1 MQLWILR
8 HAKARAALADEWD
21 RDRPLTDSGR
31 EHARRLNR
39 WLGKLGGP
47 MPSKVLVSPAKR
59 TRQTAEL
66 ALHGLDITPPVHDER
81 LWEAVDDDLV
91 QILNDESPSN
101 CSLMLIG
108 HNPGLEWLV
117 RWLTGHHLTLGLEPG
132 CLVIMDLSLPAEARC
147 GRIEQVIQPT
157 DLT

>member
-8 HAKARAALADEWD
+8 HAKARAALPDEWD

-31 EHARRLNR
+31 EHARRLNH
-39 WLGKLGGP
+39 WLGQLDGP
-47 MPSKVLVSPAKR
+47 LPSKVLVSPAVR

-66 ALHGLDITPPVHDER
+66 ALAGLDITPPVHDER
-81 LWEAVDDDLV
+81 LWEAGDDELV
-91 QILNDESPSN
+91 QILDELGLPGEG
-101 CSLMLIG
+101 LMLIG

-117 RWLTGHHLTLGLEPG
+117 RWLTRQHLSLGLQPG
-132 CLVIMDLSLPAEARC
+132 GLVVIDLSLPAKAGC
-147 GRIEQVIQPT
+147 GRIEQVIQPS

>member
-8 HAKARAALADEWD
+8 HAKARAALPDEWD

-31 EHARRLNR
+31 EDARHLNR
-39 WLGKLGGP
+39 WLGQLDGP
-47 MPSKVLVSPAKR
+47 LPSKVLVSPAAR

-66 ALHGLDITPPVHDER
+66 ALHGLEITPPVHDNR
-81 LWEAVDDDLV
+81 LWEAGDDELV
-91 QILNDESPSN
+91 QILDEHGLPGEG
-101 CSLMLIG
+101 LMLIG

-117 RWLTGHHLTLGLEPG
+117 RWLTGQRLSLGLQAG
-132 CLVIMDLSLPAEARC
+132 CLVVINLSVPVEAGC

>member
-8 HAKARAALADEWD
+8 HAKARTALADEWD
-21 RDRPLTDSGR
+21 RDRPLTDTGR
-31 EHARRLNR
+31 EDARRLNH
-39 WLGKLGGP
+39 WLRQRAGRL
-47 MPSKVLVSPAKR
+47 PSRVLVSPAVR

-66 ALHGLDITPPVHDER
+66 ALQGLEIKPPVHDER
-81 LWEAVDDDLV
+81 LWEAGDKNLIE
-91 QILNDESPSN
+91 ILSENGQSDGN
-101 CSLMLIG
+101 LMLVG

-117 RWLTGHHLTLGLEPG
+117 RWLTGQQLTLGLQPG
-132 CLVIMDLSLPAEARC
+132 SLVIIELGLPIDAGC